1 MNFAR
6 VIRMDESDLNVFHA
20 AAEPG
25 EWAIPGTFAFS
36 NWSEDDLTGKARQEF
51 AHGWLGLESFG
62 RASVVAVT
70 SITEAERAALV
81 DILAFHFTEAWGAP
95 HIDAARPVAE
105 EEIAHMAQMCSATI
119 IAGGRAPV
127 PRQPAQAASA
137 ARRTTAKASSEAR
150 SRPASSSSG
159 KPGSNIAA

>member
-6 VIRMDESDLNVFHA
+6 VIRMDDSDLNVFHT

-36 NWSEDDLTGKARQEF
+36 NWTEDDIAGKSRQEF

-70 SITEAERAALV
+70 SISEAERGALV

-95 HIDAARPVAE
+95 HIEAARPVAE
-105 EEIAHMAQMCSATI
+105 EEIAHMVQMCSDQTENTLMVLERELTD
-119 IAGGRAPV
+119 AGVKDKFRLV
-127 PRQPAQAASA
+127 PPQGASLDA
-137 ARRTTAKASSEAR
+137 FAVHGDLE
-150 SRPASSSSG
+150 
-159 KPGSNIAA
+159 

>member
-36 NWSEDDLTGKARQEF
+36 NWTEDDLQGKSRQEF

-70 SITEAERAALV
+70 SITEPERAALV

-95 HIDAARPVAE
+95 GIDAARPVAE
-105 EEIAHMAQMCSATI
+105 EEIAHMIQMCSDQAENTLMVI
-119 IAGGRAPV
+119 ERELTDTGVKDRFRMV
-127 PRQPAQAASA
+127 PPQGASL
-137 ARRTTAKASSEAR
+137 EAF
-150 SRPASSSSG
+150 AVHG
-159 KPGSNIAA
+159 D